1 MSACDH
7 CRHNSDCFEQRGRC
21 ADFETPKQYRKR
33 LRQDIEIIN
42 ETTEKVS
49 AVRPV
54 PADIARQGESN
65 RNDGIRQPD
74 SVRRVQPD

>member
-33 LRQDIEIIN
+33 IKKDIEKLN

-49 AVRPV
+49 AAGPV

-65 RNDGIRQPD
+65 RDD
-74 SVRRVQPD
+74 

>member
-21 ADFETPKQYRKR
+21 ADFETEKQYRKR

-42 ETTEKVS
+42 ETQKTSAACTVS
-49 AVRPV
+49 AN
-54 PADIARQGESN
+54 IAGEGEPN
-65 RNDGIRQPD
+65 RDD
-74 SVRRVQPD
+74 

>member
-33 LRQDIEIIN
+33 IKKDIEKLN
-42 ETTEKVS
+42 ETVEKVS
-49 AVRPV
+49 AVRAV
-54 PADIARQGESN
+54 PTDIARQGESN
-65 RNDGIRQPD
+65 RDD
-74 SVRRVQPD
+74 

>member
-33 LRQDIEIIN
+33 IKKDIEKLN
-42 ETTEKVS
+42 ETTEKVFAAGS
-49 AVRPV
+49 V
-54 PADIARQGESN
+54 PTNQTHQGEPN
-65 RNDGIRQPD
+65 RND
-74 SVRRVQPD
+74 

>member
-33 LRQDIEIIN
+33 IKKDIEKLN
-42 ETTEKVS
+42 ETTEKVF
-49 AVRPV
+49 AAGPV
-54 PADIARQGESN
+54 PADQANQGEPN
-65 RNDGIRQPD
+65 RDDGIRQPD
-74 SVRRVQPD
+74 SV

>member
-42 ETTEKVS
+42 ETVEKVS
-49 AVRPV
+49 AVRAV
-54 PADIARQGESN
+54 STDIARQGEPN
-65 RNDGIRQPD
+65 RHD
-74 SVRRVQPD
+74 

>member
-21 ADFETPKQYRKR
+21 ADFETEKQYRKR
-33 LRQDIEIIN
+33 IKKDIEKLN

-49 AVRPV
+49 AVRAI
-54 PADIARQGESN
+54 PADQTRQGEPN
-65 RNDGIRQPD
+65 RND
-74 SVRRVQPD
+74 

>member
-42 ETTEKVS
+42 EIEKVS
-49 AVRPV
+49 AACTV
-54 PADIARQGESN
+54 PANQANQGGPLGDD
-65 RNDGIRQPD
+65 RIRQPD
-74 SVRRVQPD
+74 SV

>member
-42 ETTEKVS
+42 ETVEKVS
-49 AVRPV
+49 AAGPV
-54 PADIARQGESN
+54 PD
-65 RNDGIRQPD
+65 
-74 SVRRVQPD
+74 

>member
-42 ETTEKVS
+42 ETVEKVS
-49 AVRPV
+49 AACTI
-54 PADIARQGESN
+54 PADQANQRKQ
-65 RNDGIRQPD
+65 DCHD
-74 SVRRVQPD
+74 